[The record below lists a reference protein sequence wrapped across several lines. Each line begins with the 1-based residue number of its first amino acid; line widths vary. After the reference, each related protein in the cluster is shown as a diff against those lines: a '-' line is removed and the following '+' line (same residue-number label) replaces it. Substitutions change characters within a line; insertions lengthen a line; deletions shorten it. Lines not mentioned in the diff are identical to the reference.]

1 MSPEQTLL
9 ASSAALAVA
18 LVSNPALADDRRPG
32 EAAPPTW
39 FDPEEEP
46 VEAAYPQSETSD
58 DEATVDEAAA
68 DESLADDAAEDESDE
83 VVVAAPSRPSAPA
96 ATAAQPSARAAVAY
110 FPDRAQTP
118 RKKKGEA
125 DTSRFRGGVGAIF
138 GGVRYEDDVAFRFLS
153 GVEARF
159 GGQLDDTFGLYFA
172 PSILVA
178 DSVRL
183 ASGVALD
190 VTVADVFSLG
200 AGLEALASSNAD
212 TGRWTPG
219 TSINARSGFHIGKK
233 EPGRRRVFSLET
245 IAKIDL
251 LFDDRKGLILGAALG
266 YDAM

>member
-1 MSPEQTLL
+1 MTPQQTLC

-18 LVSNPALADDRRPG
+18 LVSHRGWADDEQPA
-32 EAAPPTW
+32 EAAPTVW
-39 FDPEEEP
+39 IDQDEEAETEPE
-46 VEAAYPQSETSD
+46 YPQSETPED
-58 DEATVDEAAA
+58 ATEPDI
-68 DESLADDAAEDESDE
+68 
-83 VVVAAPSRPSAPA
+83 VVAEPAQPAAPA
-96 ATAAQPSARAAVAY
+96 AATTATQPTQNVSVSY
-110 FPDRAQTP
+110 GPDRAAAP
-118 RKKKGEA
+118 RRKKAEA
-125 DTSRFRGGVGAIF
+125 DPSRFRGGVGAIF

-172 PSILVA
+172 PSIRVSDA
-178 DSVRL
+178 VRL
-183 ASGVALD
+183 ATGAALD

-200 AGLEALASSNAD
+200 AGLEALASSNPES
-212 TGRWTPG
+212 GHWTPG

-251 LFDDRKGLILGAALG
+251 LFDDRKGLIIGAALG